1 MKRIAVII
9 MAPVITGAIL
19 YLLWKNGAFLPRWV
33 SWQETSFFDG
43 TGGYEILLTDR
54 AVEVRYGG
62 APVWNSPKGVKVQAA
77 LSCDI
82 DNDGADELILL
93 CWRIGRYGGSKPFWV
108 ERDEKKW
115 SQHIFVYEYGNGEIK
130 SKWMSSD
137 IGQDVAVMA
146 AGGGSAPFYRLFL
159 TAPDGTVSRWRWDE
173 WGFTKEETAVSF
185 VVFGDNLLHEPI
197 CRYALNHDGD
207 FGFLYE
213 NITDIIAK
221 SDVAVI
227 NQETPLVDNP
237 AQYGGY
243 PRFGTPVQAG
253 QALVSAG
260 FDVVTCA
267 TNHMLDRG
275 AEGAYFTRE
284 FFASR
289 GVVCM
294 GIRTKEDAESCPYE
308 IIVRNGIRF
317 ALFNYT
323 YGTNGLKPPKD
334 NPYILPLLD
343 DKERVGRELTE
354 AREEADFVIV
364 FAHWGTEYGEEA
376 DEFQKTWT
384 QVFLEGKA
392 DVVVGSHPHA
402 LQPYEMLRDGDGHE
416 MLVYYSIGNY
426 VSAQDEESCIKG
438 GMAAFTVSLTAAGY
452 RVTAY
457 SLEPL
462 VITRG
467 EGGRYGVRQAASANP
482 PR

>member
-1 MKRIAVII
+1 MKKIAVII
-9 MAPVITGAIL
+9 MAPVMTGAIL

-33 SWQETSFFDG
+33 SWQETSFFDS
-43 TGGYEILLTDR
+43 TGSYEIWLTGR
-54 AVEVRYGG
+54 AVAVSYGG
-62 APVWNSPKGVKVQAA
+62 APVWSSPEGVKVQAA

-82 DNDGADELILL
+82 DNDGAEELILL
-93 CWRIGRYGGSKPFWV
+93 CWRIGRYGSSKPFWV
-108 ERDEKKW
+108 ERDERKW
-115 SQHIFVYEYGNGEIK
+115 SQHIFVYEYVNGEIK
-130 SKWMSSD
+130 PKWMSSD
-137 IGQDVAVMA
+137 IGQDVAAMA
-146 AGGGSAPFYRLFL
+146 AGGRSVPFYRLFL
-159 TAPDGTVSRWRWDE
+159 TGTDGTVSRWRWDD
-173 WGFTKEETAVSF
+173 WGFSKEETEVSF
-185 VVFGDNLLHEPI
+185 AVFGDNLLHEPI
-197 CRYALNHDGD
+197 YRYALNHGGD

-213 NITDIIAK
+213 NIKDIIAG

-243 PRFGTPVQAG
+243 PRFGTPAQAG
-253 QALVSAG
+253 QALTDAG

-284 FFASR
+284 FFTSR
-289 GVVCM
+289 GVVCT
-294 GIRTKEDAESCPYE
+294 GIRAKEEAESSPYE

-323 YGTNGLKPPKD
+323 YGTNGLRPPED
-334 NPYILPLLD
+334 NPHILPLLD
-343 DKERVGRELTE
+343 DKERVRKELM
-354 AREEADFVIV
+354 AAGEEADFLIV
-364 FAHWGTEYGEEA
+364 FVHWGTEYEEEA
-376 DEFQKTWT
+376 DEFQKTWV

-402 LQPYEMLRDGDGHE
+402 LQPCELLQDGDGHE

-438 GMAAFTVSLTAAGY
+438 GVAEFTVSLTASGY

-462 VITRG
+462 VITRM
-467 EGGRYGVRQAASANP
+467 EGGRYSVGRAASPKENP
-482 PR
+482 

>member
-1 MKRIAVII
+1 
-9 MAPVITGAIL
+9 
-19 YLLWKNGAFLPRWV
+19 
-33 SWQETSFFDG
+33 
-43 TGGYEILLTDR
+43 
-54 AVEVRYGG
+54 
-62 APVWNSPKGVKVQAA
+62 
-77 LSCDI
+77 
-82 DNDGADELILL
+82 
-93 CWRIGRYGGSKPFWV
+93 
-108 ERDEKKW
+108 
-115 SQHIFVYEYGNGEIK
+115 
-130 SKWMSSD
+130 MSSD